1 MVDTKKKFLLFLE
14 SSFINLEILIKEKL
28 KSKGYNFDNDMFKDI
43 VFLLLTIHIVPSTK
57 IIIKKII
64 FIIIKTGNYNYKNY
78 FFYLNSV

>member
-1 MVDTKKKFLLFLE
+1 M
-14 SSFINLEILIKEKL
+14 IKEKL

-64 FIIIKTGNYNYKNY
+64 FIIIISCFYNYKNY

>member
-1 MVDTKKKFLLFLE
+1 
-14 SSFINLEILIKEKL
+14 
-28 KSKGYNFDNDMFKDI
+28 MFKDI

-78 FFYLNSV
+78 FFI